1 MSNIKFCEEI
11 KRKIENDHRFG
22 EYYHDDLYP
31 SFNKNREDIIRCRQ
45 CYDDMIEVK
54 DDLININIDNKIYS
68 KVIPEMEMISK
79 EQNTIA
85 KKKYDDEIRILT
97 LNIGNK
103 IEQINQKNELKR
115 FEFEKKIELLDEE
128 IYNLKN
134 KIEKLKEQS
143 ENDIDIQ
150 KKKKLNEIKNYF
162 KLKLVKYQNERLK
175 EIEKAK
181 AQNAIKKKNFEVQK
195 ELEINEM
202 KNISL
207 LIQELIAIFKTN
219 NIINS

>member
-1 MSNIKFCEEI
+1 MANIK
-11 KRKIENDHRFG
+11 FG
-22 EYYHDDLYP
+22 EYYHKDLYLSVNNEKDDLM
-31 SFNKNREDIIRCRQ
+31 RCKQ

-54 DDLININIDNKIYS
+54 EELININIDNKIYA

-79 EQNTIA
+79 EQNKVA
-85 KKKYDDEIRILT
+85 KKKYEDDIRILA

-103 IEQINQKNELKR
+103 IEQINQRNELKR
-115 FEFEKKIELLDEE
+115 LEFGEKIELLDAE
-128 IYNLKN
+128 INNLKI

-143 ENDIDIQ
+143 ENDIDLQ

-162 KLKLVKYQNERLK
+162 KFKLVKYQNEKLK

-181 AQNAIKKKNFEVQK
+181 AFNEIKKKNFEVQK
-195 ELEINEM
+195 ELEINDM
-202 KNISL
+202 KNKSL

-219 NIINS
+219 DIINS

>member
-1 MSNIKFCEEI
+1 MADIKFCEEI
-11 KRKIENDHRFG
+11 RRKIENNSRFG
-22 EYYHDDLYP
+22 EYYHDSLYS
-31 SFNKNREDIIRCRQ
+31 SFNKEKEDIIRCKQ

-54 DDLININIDNKIYS
+54 DELININIDNKIYS
-68 KVIPEMEMISK
+68 KVIPEMEKISK
-79 EQNTIA
+79 KQNKIA
-85 KKKYDDEIRILT
+85 KKKYEDDIRILT

-103 IEQINQKNELKR
+103 IEQINQQNELKR
-115 FEFEKKIELLDEE
+115 LEFEKKIELLDEE
-128 IYNLKN
+128 INNLKI

-143 ENDIDIQ
+143 ENDIDLQ

-162 KLKLVKYQNERLK
+162 KFKLVKYQNEKLK

-181 AQNAIKKKNFEVQK
+181 ALNAIKKKNFEVQK
-195 ELEINEM
+195 ELEINDM
-202 KNISL
+202 KNKSL

>member
-1 MSNIKFCEEI
+1 MADIKFCEEI
-11 KRKIENDHRFG
+11 RRKIENNSRFG
-22 EYYHDDLYP
+22 EYYHDSLYS
-31 SFNKNREDIIRCRQ
+31 SFNKEKEDIIRCKQ

-54 DDLININIDNKIYS
+54 DELININIDNKIYS
-68 KVIPEMEMISK
+68 KVIPEMEKISK
-79 EQNTIA
+79 EQNKIA
-85 KKKYDDEIRILT
+85 KKKYEDDIRILT

-103 IEQINQKNELKR
+103 IEQINQQNELKR
-115 FEFEKKIELLDEE
+115 LEFEKKIELLDEE
-128 IYNLKN
+128 INNLKI

-143 ENDIDIQ
+143 ENDIDLQ

-162 KLKLVKYQNERLK
+162 KFKLVKYQNEKLK

-181 AQNAIKKKNFEVQK
+181 ALNAIKKKNFEVQK
-195 ELEINEM
+195 ELEINDM
-202 KNISL
+202 KNKSL

>member
-1 MSNIKFCEEI
+1 MANIK
-11 KRKIENDHRFG
+11 FG
-22 EYYHDDLYP
+22 EYYHKDLYLSVNNEKDDLM
-31 SFNKNREDIIRCRQ
+31 RCKQ

-54 DDLININIDNKIYS
+54 EELININIDNKIYA

-79 EQNTIA
+79 EQNKVA
-85 KKKYDDEIRILT
+85 KKKYEDDIRILA

-103 IEQINQKNELKR
+103 IEQINQQNELKR
-115 FEFEKKIELLDEE
+115 LEFGEKIELLDVE
-128 IYNLKN
+128 INNLKI

-143 ENDIDIQ
+143 ENDIDLQ

-162 KLKLVKYQNERLK
+162 KFKLVKYQNEKLK

-181 AQNAIKKKNFEVQK
+181 AFNEIKKKNFEVQK
-195 ELEINEM
+195 ELEINDM

-219 NIINS
+219 DIINS

>member
-1 MSNIKFCEEI
+1 MANIK
-11 KRKIENDHRFG
+11 FG
-22 EYYHDDLYP
+22 EYYHKDLYSSVDNEKDDL
-31 SFNKNREDIIRCRQ
+31 IRCKQ

-54 DDLININIDNKIYS
+54 EELININIDNKIYA

-79 EQNTIA
+79 EQNKVA
-85 KKKYDDEIRILT
+85 KKKYEDDLRILT

-103 IEQINQKNELKR
+103 IEQINQQNELKR
-115 FEFEKKIELLDEE
+115 LEFGEKIELLDAE
-128 IYNLKN
+128 INNLKI

-143 ENDIDIQ
+143 ENDIDLQ

-162 KLKLVKYQNERLK
+162 KFKLVKYQNEKLK

-181 AQNAIKKKNFEVQK
+181 AFNEIKKKNFEVQK
-195 ELEINEM
+195 ELEINDM
-202 KNISL
+202 KNKSL

-219 NIINS
+219 DIINS

>member
-1 MSNIKFCEEI
+1 MANIK
-11 KRKIENDHRFG
+11 FG
-22 EYYHDDLYP
+22 EYYHKDLYLSVNNEKDDLM
-31 SFNKNREDIIRCRQ
+31 RCKQ

-54 DDLININIDNKIYS
+54 EELININIDNKIYA

-79 EQNTIA
+79 EQNKVA
-85 KKKYDDEIRILT
+85 KKKYEDDIRILA

-103 IEQINQKNELKR
+103 IEQINQQNELKR
-115 FEFEKKIELLDEE
+115 LEFGEKIELLDAE
-128 IYNLKN
+128 INNLKI

-143 ENDIDIQ
+143 ENDIDLQ

-162 KLKLVKYQNERLK
+162 KFKLVKYQNEKLK

-181 AQNAIKKKNFEVQK
+181 AFNEIKKKNFEVQK
-195 ELEINEM
+195 ELEINDM
-202 KNISL
+202 KNKSL

-219 NIINS
+219 DIINS

>member
-1 MSNIKFCEEI
+1 MANIK
-11 KRKIENDHRFG
+11 FG
-22 EYYHDDLYP
+22 EYYHKDLYLSVNNEKDDL
-31 SFNKNREDIIRCRQ
+31 IRCKQ

-54 DDLININIDNKIYS
+54 EELININIDNKIYA

-79 EQNTIA
+79 EQNKVA
-85 KKKYDDEIRILT
+85 KKKYEDDIRILA

-103 IEQINQKNELKR
+103 IEQINQQNELKR
-115 FEFEKKIELLDEE
+115 LEFGEKIELLDVE
-128 IYNLKN
+128 INNLKI

-143 ENDIDIQ
+143 ENDIDLQ

-162 KLKLVKYQNERLK
+162 KFKLVKYQNEKLK

-181 AQNAIKKKNFEVQK
+181 AFNEIKKKNFEVQK
-195 ELEINEM
+195 ELEINDM
-202 KNISL
+202 KNKSL

-219 NIINS
+219 DIINS

>member
-1 MSNIKFCEEI
+1 MANIK
-11 KRKIENDHRFG
+11 FG
-22 EYYHDDLYP
+22 EYYHKDLYLSVNNEKDDL
-31 SFNKNREDIIRCRQ
+31 IRCKQ

-54 DDLININIDNKIYS
+54 EELININIDNKIYA

-79 EQNTIA
+79 EQNKVA
-85 KKKYDDEIRILT
+85 KKKYEDDIRILA

-103 IEQINQKNELKR
+103 IEQINQQNELKR
-115 FEFEKKIELLDEE
+115 LEFGEKIELLDAE
-128 IYNLKN
+128 INNLKI

-143 ENDIDIQ
+143 ENDIDLQ

-162 KLKLVKYQNERLK
+162 KFKLVKYQNEKLK

-181 AQNAIKKKNFEVQK
+181 AFNEIKKKNFEVQK
-195 ELEINEM
+195 ELEINDM
-202 KNISL
+202 KNKSL

-219 NIINS
+219 DIINS

>member
-1 MSNIKFCEEI
+1 MANIK
-11 KRKIENDHRFG
+11 FG
-22 EYYHDDLYP
+22 EYYHKDLYLSVNNEKDDLM
-31 SFNKNREDIIRCRQ
+31 RCKQ

-54 DDLININIDNKIYS
+54 EELININIDNKIYA

-79 EQNTIA
+79 EQNKVA
-85 KKKYDDEIRILT
+85 KKKYEDDIRILA

-103 IEQINQKNELKR
+103 IEQINQQNELKR
-115 FEFEKKIELLDEE
+115 LEFGEKIELLDVE
-128 IYNLKN
+128 ISNLKM

-143 ENDIDIQ
+143 ENDIDLQ

-162 KLKLVKYQNERLK
+162 KFKLVKYQNEKLK
-175 EIEKAK
+175 EIERAK
-181 AQNAIKKKNFEVQK
+181 AFNEIKKKNFEVQK
-195 ELEINEM
+195 ELEINDM

-219 NIINS
+219 DIINS

>member
-1 MSNIKFCEEI
+1 MADIKFCEEI
-11 KRKIENDHRFG
+11 RRKIENNSRFG
-22 EYYHDDLYP
+22 EYYHDSLYS
-31 SFNKNREDIIRCRQ
+31 SFNKEREDIIRCKQ

-54 DDLININIDNKIYS
+54 DELININIDNKIYS
-68 KVIPEMEMISK
+68 KVIPEMEKISK
-79 EQNTIA
+79 EQNKIA
-85 KKKYDDEIRILT
+85 KKKYEDDIRILT

-103 IEQINQKNELKR
+103 IEQINQQNELKR
-115 FEFEKKIELLDEE
+115 LEFEKKIELLDEE
-128 IYNLKN
+128 INNLKI

-143 ENDIDIQ
+143 ENDIDLQ

-162 KLKLVKYQNERLK
+162 KFKLVKYQNEKLK

-181 AQNAIKKKNFEVQK
+181 ALNAIKKKNFEVQK
-195 ELEINEM
+195 ELEINDM
-202 KNISL
+202 KNKSL

>member
-1 MSNIKFCEEI
+1 MANIK
-11 KRKIENDHRFG
+11 FG
-22 EYYHDDLYP
+22 EYYHKDLYLSVNNEKDDL
-31 SFNKNREDIIRCRQ
+31 IRCKQ

-54 DDLININIDNKIYS
+54 EELININIDNKIYA

-79 EQNTIA
+79 EQNKVA
-85 KKKYDDEIRILT
+85 KKKYEDDIRILA

-103 IEQINQKNELKR
+103 IEQINQQNELKR
-115 FEFEKKIELLDEE
+115 LEFGEKIELLDAE
-128 IYNLKN
+128 INNLKI

-143 ENDIDIQ
+143 ENDIDLQ

-162 KLKLVKYQNERLK
+162 KFKLVKYQNEKLK
-175 EIEKAK
+175 EIERAK
-181 AQNAIKKKNFEVQK
+181 AFNEIKKKNFEVQK
-195 ELEINEM
+195 ELEINDM

-219 NIINS
+219 DIINS

>member
-1 MSNIKFCEEI
+1 MASIK
-11 KRKIENDHRFG
+11 FG
-22 EYYHDDLYP
+22 EYYHKDLYLSVNNEKDDL
-31 SFNKNREDIIRCRQ
+31 IRCKQ

-54 DDLININIDNKIYS
+54 EELININIDNKIYA

-79 EQNTIA
+79 EQNKVA
-85 KKKYDDEIRILT
+85 KKKYEDDIRILA

-103 IEQINQKNELKR
+103 IEQINQQNELKR
-115 FEFEKKIELLDEE
+115 LEFGEKIELLDAE
-128 IYNLKN
+128 INNLKI

-143 ENDIDIQ
+143 ENDIDLQ

-162 KLKLVKYQNERLK
+162 KFKLVKYQNEKLK

-181 AQNAIKKKNFEVQK
+181 ALNAIKKKNFEVQK
-195 ELEINEM
+195 ELEINDM
-202 KNISL
+202 KNKSL

-219 NIINS
+219 DIINS